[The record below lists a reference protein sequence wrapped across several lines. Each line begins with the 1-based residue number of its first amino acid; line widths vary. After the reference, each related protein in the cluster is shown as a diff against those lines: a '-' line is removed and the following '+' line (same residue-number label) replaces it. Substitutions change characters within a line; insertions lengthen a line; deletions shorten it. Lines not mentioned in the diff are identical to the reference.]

1 MKRTIVFFLASLTI
15 MSFVCSG
22 IAGAADIAKIG
33 VFDYQKFIE
42 NSKAGQNIREILN
55 TKRSQFE
62 EKLKEKA
69 GEIQKIR
76 DQLEREALVMSPEKQ
91 EEKRRDYRIQI
102 NDYKEM
108 DERYTKEIK
117 RSELEETKK
126 LFEQLEG
133 ILNKIGK
140 DENFLLI
147 VHESAI
153 LYSPDQLDI
162 TDRVIKIHD
171 KKFGAN
177 G

>member
-1 MKRTIVFFLASLTI
+1 MKRSVVFFLASFAAIFFL
-15 MSFVCSG
+15 FSG
-22 IAGAADIAKIG
+22 IGAAADIAKIG

-42 NSKAGQNIREILN
+42 NSKAGQSIREILN

-62 EKLKEKA
+62 GKLKAKA
-69 GEIQKIR
+69 DEIQKIR
-76 DQLEREALVMSPEKQ
+76 EQLEREALVMSPEKQ

-108 DERYTKEIK
+108 DERYTREIK
-117 RSELEETKK
+117 KTELDETKK
-126 LFEQLEG
+126 LFGQLEG
-133 ILNKIGK
+133 ILKQIGRE
-140 DENFLLI
+140 ENFLLI
-147 VHESAI
+147 VHQSAV

-177 G
+177 E

>member
-1 MKRTIVFFLASLTI
+1 MKKTTIFFLASLVV
-15 MSFVCSG
+15 MSFVFSG

-42 NSKAGQNIREILN
+42 NSKAGQSIREILN
-55 TKRSQFE
+55 TKRAQFE
-62 EKLKEKA
+62 DKLKEKA

-108 DERYTKEIK
+108 DDRYTKEIK
-117 RSELEETKK
+117 KTELEETKK
-126 LFEQLEG
+126 LFEQLED
-133 ILNKIGK
+133 ILKKIGK

-153 LYSPDQLDI
+153 LYAPDQLDI

-177 G
+177 D